1 MLVQLKK
8 QRIEDKKHVLVHFS
22 ADIQKGPPG
31 EGFGM
36 VVNVDDR
43 HNIFV
48 KRVLSCIVMKN
59 ATHNAHGEIRVGD
72 EILGIDGESTAGW
85 TLAR

>member
-1 MLVQLKK
+1 
-8 QRIEDKKHVLVHFS
+8 
-22 ADIQKGPPG
+22 
-31 EGFGM
+31 M

-48 KRVLSCIVMKN
+48 KKVLPCISLSN
-59 ATHNAHGEIRVGD
+59 PTHNAQGEVRVGD

-85 TLAR
+85 R